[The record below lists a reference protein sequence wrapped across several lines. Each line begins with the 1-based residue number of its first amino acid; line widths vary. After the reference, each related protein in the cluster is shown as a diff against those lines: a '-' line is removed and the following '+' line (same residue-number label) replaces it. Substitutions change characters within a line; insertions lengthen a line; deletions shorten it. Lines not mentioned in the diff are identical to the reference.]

1 MKVILIDDER
11 HARALLRKIVDWRQL
26 GIEEVLEA
34 SDGELA
40 IEIIKRERP
49 EIIISD
55 MKMPNK
61 DGVSLLQWLQEL
73 DYSKKVIVVSGYTEF
88 HYLQKTI
95 QYGGFDYLVKPVD
108 EEKLTELVQ
117 AAISALQG
125 EVDERQ
131 RTFQNEIRV
140 KEMNPTYWSHLMTE
154 LVEYPHIYKKAE
166 SKLMAEWGIHIGSD
180 GFDYGSAMIS
190 FIPEAE
196 QIEQKFSGNI
206 DLFYYVILNI
216 VNEVL
221 SLPDQGIAFRFYG
234 KSGRIL
240 ILYKKSTHNHQ
251 QLRRVYDEIY
261 RLYKVVVEIYM
272 GPSIRDLQEVGE
284 GYKTMEEIWEHR
296 SLLVN
301 REVIY
306 TVKDIEKTTW
316 LALADQESNLLPAL
330 KSGNMTE
337 IKRHIDMLLHN
348 CAQSGI
354 LQRVQIQ
361 SWVTELDFLNKKMV
375 ERLTEAVEDLKSWSP
390 QGGFSMDVLRASLF
404 DELTKTALQLTE
416 QHEAGRSIVY
426 EVRRYIEEHHASPI
440 NVKQLAATFHL
451 NPEHLSRIF
460 KQKYQIHIKDYLME
474 IRITKAKVLLE
485 SKNMKINEVASIVGF
500 SDEKYFSKV
509 FRKYEGLTPS
519 EFKVRGLDE

>member
-272 GPSIRDLQEVGE
+272 GPSILDLQEVGE
-284 GYKTMEEIWEHR
+284 GYKTLEEIWEHR

-316 LALADQESNLLPAL
+316 LALADQ
-330 KSGNMTE
+330 
-337 IKRHIDMLLHN
+337 
-348 CAQSGI
+348 
-354 LQRVQIQ
+354 
-361 SWVTELDFLNKKMV
+361 
-375 ERLTEAVEDLKSWSP
+375 
-390 QGGFSMDVLRASLF
+390 
-404 DELTKTALQLTE
+404 
-416 QHEAGRSIVY
+416 
-426 EVRRYIEEHHASPI
+426 
-440 NVKQLAATFHL
+440 
-451 NPEHLSRIF
+451 
-460 KQKYQIHIKDYLME
+460 
-474 IRITKAKVLLE
+474 
-485 SKNMKINEVASIVGF
+485 
-500 SDEKYFSKV
+500 
-509 FRKYEGLTPS
+509 
-519 EFKVRGLDE
+519 